1 VNTDKQEIKNYEI
14 LLFCASNLTRP
25 VFCAEEPSHL
35 RMRTPEPDEPSIPTP
50 PTSLTPAGILPVPGL
65 LDKKKD
71 RRRCHLLLIVPLFC
85 LINPALVS

>member
-35 RMRTPEPDEPSIPTP
+35 RMRTLGPGDPSIPTP
-50 PTSLTPAGILPVPGL
+50 LTSLTPAGILPVPGL
-65 LDKKKD
+65 LDKKGQKKM
-71 RRRCHLLLIVPLFC
+71 PSFTQ
-85 LINPALVS
+85 